1 MLAIHDYM
9 ALAVFAISL
18 DNCDHRWGFICPPRV
33 AEPEAVLDRSG
44 RGEIVRATAAALI
57 IGVLVSLGAVYG
69 LNRYLGP
76 SVDPAETTGA
86 LHHRTPTD

>member
-1 MLAIHDYM
+1 LVAILEKKSRRRPTSY
-9 ALAVFAISL
+9 FAIKSSSS
-18 DNCDHRWGFICPPRV
+18 ICPPRV

-44 RGEIVRATAAALI
+44 RGEIVTATAAALI

>member
-1 MLAIHDYM
+1 M
-9 ALAVFAISL
+9 ASPSYSRQQGTARTYKIT
-18 DNCDHRWGFICPPRV
+18 
-33 AEPEAVLDRSG
+33 
-44 RGEIVRATAAALI
+44 ATAAALI

-86 LHHRTPTD
+86 LHHRTPND